1 MPIKEFIVVLGMHR
15 SGTSALTGLLANLGF
30 STCKNMMPATQANPK
45 GYFECIDIT
54 VIHDELLKELGSFWY
69 DVRFLPKEW
78 LTSEA
83 ALKAKAKLKSQF
95 EKEFAEDDYC
105 VFKDPRLCI
114 LLPLWLEIFQ
124 ELEIK
129 PVFIIITR
137 LPNEVAASLAKRDK
151 LFANNANLLY
161 VQHLINAE
169 RYTRDYK
176 RVVINFSDLLQ
187 DWQSAIRLI
196 DEHLD
201 LHLLPV
207 PEEAVSKVEDFLAPD
222 LKHFTMQ
229 ASINNEGD
237 FSGQLANNLYQQL
250 ITFQADDFQELNK
263 LYTLYTHYLQTLEPS
278 LSHSAKLIQ
287 PHSTYVAYSKL
298 YWQAASDCAY
308 HEAQS
313 LGCSF
318 YLNQTAQLLSF
329 TFPEVNSAVSR
340 LRFAISN
347 RPGYFVLQDI
357 KLRDAAGKVLWVWDK
372 VSEIFEKLSQD
383 IELFP
388 LVAEQQL
395 IIMVTGS
402 DPQVCLKLP
411 LAIFAKISKDCKLEV
426 QLTAQGSTAGIKSV
440 IDLYNHML
448 VIQTNLIKQVAALT
462 ADKALSLEKNTAL
475 ADENSLL
482 SSQNQECRDEI
493 IRAQSQLELLKD
505 LMLGTSELERL

>member
-30 STCKNMMPATQANPK
+30 STGKNMMPATQANPK

-237 FSGQLANNLYQQL
+237 FSGQ
-250 ITFQADDFQELNK
+250 
-263 LYTLYTHYLQTLEPS
+263 
-278 LSHSAKLIQ
+278 
-287 PHSTYVAYSKL
+287 
-298 YWQAASDCAY
+298 
-308 HEAQS
+308 
-313 LGCSF
+313 
-318 YLNQTAQLLSF
+318 
-329 TFPEVNSAVSR
+329 
-340 LRFAISN
+340 
-347 RPGYFVLQDI
+347 
-357 KLRDAAGKVLWVWDK
+357 
-372 VSEIFEKLSQD
+372 
-383 IELFP
+383 
-388 LVAEQQL
+388 
-395 IIMVTGS
+395 
-402 DPQVCLKLP
+402 
-411 LAIFAKISKDCKLEV
+411 
-426 QLTAQGSTAGIKSV
+426 
-440 IDLYNHML
+440 
-448 VIQTNLIKQVAALT
+448 
-462 ADKALSLEKNTAL
+462 
-475 ADENSLL
+475 
-482 SSQNQECRDEI
+482 
-493 IRAQSQLELLKD
+493 
-505 LMLGTSELERL
+505 